1 MKKTEE
7 GEVKKTDLNATQ
19 LQVDSSVE
27 QDNESLL
34 APKEDTSSDDEE
46 EINKSE
52 EKDEE
57 EDEEKD
63 EEKDEEEEE
72 DEEDEED
79 VLNRPI
85 TDDSFV
91 GTGPVDNV
99 VNPAIN
105 SGYSDYDS
113 DDSDFSNMSQFEPAE

>member
-1 MKKTEE
+1 MFCLSSAAAAYRSRLRFALLLF
-7 GEVKKTDLNATQ
+7 EVVN
-19 LQVDSSVE
+19 
-27 QDNESLL
+27 
-34 APKEDTSSDDEE
+34 
-46 EINKSE
+46 
-52 EKDEE
+52 
-57 EDEEKD
+57 
-63 EEKDEEEEE
+63 DEEEEE